1 MDNDSRWQRLIND
14 GELPPPLRLTQAVY
28 ASWLRCRSLMQPDV
42 WQAPHRAQG
51 ATFESI
57 CRRKNDL
64 LTLARRR
71 WKMPAN
77 IWSHGVAC

>member
-14 GELPPPLRLTQAVY
+14 GELPPPLRPTQAVY
-28 ASWLRCRSLMQPDV
+28 ASPLRCRSLMQPDV

-64 LTLARRR
+64 LTLGGRR

-77 IWSHGVAC
+77 TWSHGVAC

>member
-14 GELPPPLRLTQAVY
+14 GELPPPLRPAQAVY

-57 CRRKNDL
+57 CRRKNDS
-64 LTLARRR
+64 ARRR
-71 WKMPAN
+71 WKTPAST
-77 IWSHGVAC
+77 WSHVVVC